1 VLDLGVLNT
10 LPLLSPRVTQWRAK
24 KVVDESPKEVDRLAR
39 HALRISVGQ
48 ARRAGAI
55 TGSSFYVGMVP
66 AVAMI
71 YCEQLRMVLRIAAI
85 YGRDPEDP
93 ARAAEILVFQH
104 RYSTVAQAEA
114 ALRTVGRPTPRGS
127 QLPWFRR
134 MSVAVKQLPAMIGLQ
149 VRRIKHPLDVLIVA
163 AEVAAFFVPLMSIPV
178 WAYATGKSTS
188 RLGRNA
194 IDYYQQVPA
203 GADLPA
209 TIVLPSPPT
218 ARIRRR
224 FVVSLVV
231 LIAALAAVAPFIPL
245 GKVSHFLPLGGIL
258 LAEAALVW
266 TGLRLIF
273 ITRPASTD
281 PAGAEPASPGGHG

>member
-1 VLDLGVLNT
+1 VLELGVLNT
-10 LPLLSPRVTQWRAK
+10 LPVLSPLVAQWRAE
-24 KVVDESPKEVDRLAR
+24 KVVDESPKEVHRLAR
-39 HALRISVGQ
+39 HTLRKSVGQ
-48 ARRAGAI
+48 ARLAGAI

-66 AVAMI
+66 AVATI

-93 ARAAEILVFQH
+93 ARVAETLVFQH
-104 RYSTVAQAEA
+104 RYPTVAQAEA
-114 ALRTVGRPTPRGS
+114 ALRTIGGPRPRDS
-127 QLPWFRR
+127 RLPWLRR
-134 MSVAVKQLPAMIGLQ
+134 MSIAVKQLPALIGFQ
-149 VRRIKHPLDVLIVA
+149 VRRIKHPLDVVIVA

-178 WAYATGKSTS
+178 WAYATGKSTR

-194 IDYYQQVPA
+194 IDYYQQTPA
-203 GADLPA
+203 SADLPA
-209 TIVLPSPPT
+209 TIRLPSPPT

-231 LIAALAAVAPFIPL
+231 LVAALAAVAPFIPL

-266 TGLRLIF
+266 TGMRLIF

-281 PAGAEPASPGGHG
+281 PARVEPASPSGNS